1 MPERDR
7 EKREHA
13 AEEPATRTAAAPPLP
28 RILQL
33 QRSAGNRA
41 VSALLQRQAPP
52 AAPPDA
58 RAVAEANALESIV
71 QLRDTHREMLAS
83 PVQRIR
89 NTALMIDPPGER
101 PAGRRVRTTP
111 MTLRSDSAQLVADH
125 GGDPATTGY
134 YFYGPHQDNEHEDGL
149 NTLGTVEGDST
160 IVIRVK
166 NPSTGALQSRSD
178 LVDTFVHETS
188 HIIVSDYGEHPGT
201 DTDSGSFDRYKDE
214 FRAYFIEP
222 NGPFSA
228 LAADARAAAIR
239 VHMCGATKGTGDY
252 EDLDAAFWAEPLAT
266 NQFRAR
272 VLAHRAPD
280 GFNLDNSPYLDRLVH
295 LLRDQQAGRA
305 TVEETL
311 FQITVLSPT
320 ERTEAAA
327 ATLISTLLARLPA
340 AEAARIRS
348 ALTSPAAVNYG
359 RELNPSASPRITAFL
374 EAITTRAPDPIKDAY
389 RLCDPNDRGELTA
402 NAHFLSWLGRVLPS
416 EIVMRTC
423 ITCMVQGR
431 SFVYFERVRVF
442 LSACTDATGAAEMPE
457 PLRAALRALSFEVRL
472 AYIGL
477 CRDDYDTR
485 VQPLQEP
492 VRNEVRAIL
501 RGDREP

>member
-1 MPERDR
+1 MHEHERAER
-7 EKREHA
+7 EQPA
-13 AEEPATRTAAAPPLP
+13 PEPAPAPTPTLP

-52 AAPPDA
+52 AAPANPQA
-58 RAVAEANALESIV
+58 TAEAEAV
-71 QLRDTHREMLAS
+71 QTIGLLRDTHRQMLAS
-83 PVQRIR
+83 PEQRIR
-89 NTALMIDPPGER
+89 NTAQMMDAPGER
-101 PAGRRVRTTP
+101 SSGHRVSATP
-111 MTLRSDSAQLVADH
+111 MTVRSDSAQLVADR
-125 GGDPATTGY
+125 GDNAATTAY
-134 YFYGPHQDNEHEDGL
+134 YFYGTHQDNEHQFGP
-149 NTLGTVEGDST
+149 NTLGTIEGEGT
-160 IVIRVK
+160 IVIRGK
-166 NPSTGALQSRSD
+166 DPGTGVLRTHED
-178 LVDTFVHETS
+178 IIGTLVHETS
-188 HIIVSDYGEHPGT
+188 HIIVADYGEHPQTKT
-201 DTDSGSFDRYKDE
+201 DAASFDRYRDE
-214 FRAYFIEP
+214 FRAYFVEP
-222 NGPFSA
+222 NGPFTA
-228 LAADARAAAIR
+228 LAPGPRADAIR
-239 VHMCGATKGTGDY
+239 DHMCGASAGAGTY
-252 EDLDAAFWAEPLAT
+252 ADLDNAFWAQPLAT
-266 NQFRAR
+266 NQFRAQ

-311 FQITVLSPT
+311 FQITALSPT
-320 ERTEAAA
+320 ERTEAAG
-327 ATLISTLLARLPA
+327 ATLITTLLGRLPA
-340 AEAARIRS
+340 AEATRIRS

-359 RELNPSASPRITAFL
+359 RELNPSASPRITALL
-374 EAITTRAPDPIKDAY
+374 EAITTRTPEPITEAY

-431 SFVYFERVRVF
+431 SFVYFERVRAF
-442 LSACTDATGAAEMPE
+442 LNACTDAAGAAELPE

-477 CRDDYDTR
+477 CRDDYDAR